1 MRRLAGIVLLALLV
15 LLGLLATLPLSER
28 GSRLLVD
35 TLARYTPVEVSYG
48 RGRLFGAFTL
58 ERLSI
63 AAGDVTVVLHGVAA
77 DLNPACLWRSE
88 ICLRRLHVD
97 TLEVDVPGGEGN
109 SGPADTDAS
118 VARNVPLVFPV
129 RVMAPQVTVAQTAVR
144 WDGGDWSQGAA
155 AFSLQITAGGIYIGG
170 GSIREPRLRVA
181 STDGPDAAPLALPEL
196 WLPFELAVDELIL
209 SQAGWD
215 VAGTSGELARI
226 AFAGHWQGTRLQ
238 LPGLRVEDEAWGSAT
253 LDGQL
258 AFAGQWPLAADL
270 RWTPVAARVSPALGL
285 GALALRASGDLSR
298 LALELGSDGA
308 RQLDLRA
315 RLDILDSTL
324 PFNVEGRIDWAPPL
338 ALADLVSLPDTV
350 PPIALEAPL
359 TVNAGGTLDVQSLRA
374 GLSVTGLGY
383 EAMAVSVDAQ
393 HRDGALQVH
402 RLALEEAGG
411 GSALFAS
418 GAVALGEATRAALQV
433 SSPGLV
439 LPSFTEYLFGEV
451 RGKLAVEAEIA
462 DSRWRVDLS
471 QLSLE
476 GEVNGLPATAN
487 GALKLDSAR
496 YVAGGDLSFDL
507 NGARGEVR
515 GLPAGDG
522 ARLNLHVADLGR
534 WQRDS
539 GGQLTVN
546 AEFAGPH
553 ADLHFHGELEDG
565 HWQAWQLDSATA
577 EGRIVPGAP
586 DRFQLSLAAAGA
598 RHQQLRLRQL
608 ALELRGSGERR
619 SGRLASRGDISGE
632 LAFAARREGDHW
644 RGSLRPTTL
653 DTPLGEWVLS
663 EAAGF
668 DWRGDA
674 LAVAA
679 HCWRSGERRLCLEE
693 GEFGASGQLQLALA
707 SDLGLL
713 SAFAVGGVEL
723 EGDMDGALRA
733 SWDTAG
739 DVQFDAE
746 LHTGAGLIRQQL
758 AEGQVASWR
767 WDSLAASAKAVD
779 DGTALAAQLQRQGRT
794 VVDLAATLPSDRA
807 APLAGRAT
815 IDDLQLAALRPFVPA
830 LARLEGTLA
839 GEVNL
844 AGTGADPQAHGKLR
858 WREGALAVHS
868 SPTEITALRLDLDLR
883 GDSLAVSGDGEMGGG
898 PLRLQGELLARPDW
912 TLNLSLSGQRNR
924 LVYPPSVEVVVTP
937 DIRVE
942 ARPERVHL
950 GGTIRVEEGEVAQ
963 AELPEGGVDLSRD
976 VVQVDYAGNVIEQ
989 AQPFDT
995 SMDVRVVINDAF
1007 RVVGNGLDARV
1018 GGDLQLQQQPGRPL
1032 QLYGNLNV
1040 VGGEFRAYGQHL
1052 AIKQGRVSFAG
1063 LPENPELDLSAQ
1075 REIPL
1080 EQVTAGVRVTGTLEV
1095 PQLEI
1100 YTDPPMSQ
1108 PEALSYLVR
1117 GRGLDAGG
1125 DGTAM
1130 ALSLGTGIVNR
1141 SAVVEELNRL
1151 PGLSNVEFGAETVE
1165 DDTAATVS
1173 GYLGERIYLSYGVGL
1188 YEPVNVLTARLYL
1201 QTRLWLEVVSRLES
1215 SVDLYYSFDID

>member
-28 GSRLLVD
+28 GSRLLLD
-35 TLARYTPVEVSYG
+35 TVARHTPLEVSYG
-48 RGRLFGAFTL
+48 GGRLFGAFEL
-58 ERLSI
+58 EHLSI
-63 AAGDVTVVLHGVAA
+63 AAGDVTVALRGLRA

-88 ICLRRLHVD
+88 VCLRRLQVD
-97 TLEVDVPGGEGN
+97 ALEVDVPAGEGDPDPDP
-109 SGPADTDAS
+109 GG
-118 VARNVPLVFPV
+118 VQNVPLVFPV
-129 RVMAPQVTVAQTAVR
+129 RVLAPQVMVAQTAVR
-144 WDGGDWSQGAA
+144 WDGGGWTQGPA
-155 AFSLQITAGGIYIGG
+155 AFSLQITEGGIYIGG
-170 GSIREPRLRVA
+170 GSIRDARLALA
-181 STDGPDAAPLALPEL
+181 STGEADPDPAPLALPEL
-196 WLPFELAVDELIL
+196 WLPFELAVDELVL
-209 SQAGWD
+209 LQAGWD
-215 VAGTSGELARI
+215 VAGAGGELERVVL
-226 AFAGHWQGTRLQ
+226 AGRWQGTRLE
-238 LPGLRVEDEAWGSAT
+238 LPRLRLEDGAWGEAT
-253 LDGQL
+253 LEGQL
-258 AFAGQWPLAADL
+258 EFAGQWPLAAGL
-270 RWTPVAARVSPALGL
+270 RWVPAAARVPPALDL
-285 GALALRASGDLSR
+285 GALALSASGDLSR
-298 LALELGSDGA
+298 LALELRSDGA

-315 RLDILDSTL
+315 RLDTLDPAL
-324 PFNVEGRIDWAPPL
+324 PFSAEGRVDWPRALP
-338 ALADLVSLPDTV
+338 LADLVTLPDEA
-350 PPIALEAPL
+350 PPVTLEAPL
-359 TVNAGGTLDVQSLRA
+359 TLSADGTLDAQTLRA

-383 EAMAVSVDAQ
+383 EALAVSVDAE
-393 HRDGALQVH
+393 HRAGTVQLH
-402 RLALEEAGG
+402 RLALREADG

-418 GAVALGEATRAALQV
+418 GAVALGQATRASLQV

-439 LPSFTEYLFGEV
+439 LPAFSEYLFGQV
-451 RGKLAVEAEIA
+451 RGELALEAEFA
-462 DSRWRVDLS
+462 DARWAVDLS

-476 GEVNGLPATAN
+476 GEVNGLPASAD
-487 GALKLDSAR
+487 GALALDSAR
-496 YVAGGDLSFDL
+496 YVAGGDLRFDL

-515 GLPAGDG
+515 GLPGGQG
-522 ARLNLHVADLGR
+522 ARLSLDVADLGR

-539 GGQLTVN
+539 GGQLAVN
-546 AEFAGPH
+546 AEFAGPD
-553 ADLHFHGELEDG
+553 ADLRFQGELEDA
-565 HWQAWQLDSATA
+565 HWQAWQLRGATV
-577 EGRIVPGAP
+577 EGRIAPGAP
-586 DRFQLSLAAAGA
+586 DRFQLGLVASGA
-598 RHQQLRLRQL
+598 RHEQLRLQHL
-608 ALELRGSGERR
+608 ALDLEGNGEHR
-619 SGRLASRGDISGE
+619 SGRLDIRGDITGE
-632 LAFAARREGDHW
+632 LQLAARREGDGW
-644 RGSLRPTTL
+644 RGSLRPAAL
-653 DTPLGEWVLS
+653 QTPLGEWALA

-668 DWRGDA
+668 DWRGDT
-674 LAVAA
+674 LSVAA

-693 GEFGASGQLQLALA
+693 GDFGASGRVRLALA
-707 SDLGLL
+707 TDLGLL
-713 SAFAVGGVEL
+713 STFAVAGVEL

-733 SWDTAG
+733 TWDSAG
-739 DVQFDAE
+739 NLQLDGE
-746 LHTGAGLIRQQL
+746 LDTGAGLIRQQL
-758 AEGQVASWR
+758 AEGQEATWG
-767 WDSLAASAKAVD
+767 WDGLSSSVHST
-779 DGTALAAQLQRQGRT
+779 DGGTELAAQLRRGGRT
-794 VVDLAATLPSDRA
+794 VVDLLAVLPTDRA
-807 APLAGRAT
+807 APLAGHAT
-815 IDDLQLAALRPFVPA
+815 VDDLQLAALRSFVPA

-839 GEVNL
+839 GEVEL
-844 AGTGADPQAHGKLR
+844 AGTGADPLALGKLR
-858 WREGALAVHS
+858 WRQGALAVHS
-868 SPTEITALRLDLDLR
+868 SPTEITALKLDLDLR
-883 GDSLAVSGDGEMGGG
+883 GDDLALSGDGEMGGG
-898 PLRLQGELLARPDW
+898 PIQLRGELLARPDW
-912 TLNLSLSGQRNR
+912 ALELTLRGQRNH

-942 ARPERVHL
+942 AGPDRVHL

-963 AELPEGGVDLSRD
+963 AELPAGSVDLSRD

-989 AQPFDT
+989 SQPFDT

-1007 RVVGNGLDARV
+1007 RVVGSGLDARV

-1063 LPENPELDLSAQ
+1063 VPENPELDLRAQ